1 MGMAQRRYSRGG
13 RPQHELTAR
22 NANQHRIG
30 QRPSPAGRPGM
41 KGAIASVEIFA
52 HRENQPVQRLTLVI
66 GEPRPDEEGS
76 GWTCRVALA
85 DLHRPESLTGTDSV
99 DALAQALARGRS
111 WLAALEIDG
120 FGLFRDRL
128 GERPYLLD

>member
-1 MGMAQRRYSRGG
+1 V
-13 RPQHELTAR
+13 H
-22 NANQHRIG
+22 NANQDRIG
-30 QRPSPAGRPGM
+30 QRPSQAGRLAM
-41 KGAIASVEIFA
+41 KGAIASVEIYV

-66 GEPRPDEEGS
+66 GEPRPAGEGP

-128 GERPYLLD
+128 GKRPYLLD